1 MENLV
6 EVLGNISERG
16 NRINENDYIGEDGF
30 YHCSVCHQPK
40 QCKIEVGGVPITV
53 NCICK
58 CREKEIEE
66 EKRNARYNNKLI
78 RTEEYRD
85 LQFNYSA
92 DLKDDDGSPQTETSK
107 KYIDNFEKF
116 KKEGNGLLMFG
127 GIGAGKTWQAVMIAN
142 ELKKQKYI
150 TLVTSSTNVVQELH
164 AREFD
169 GKSDYLNGLSVFDL
183 IVLDD
188 LGAERGTSYGQ
199 EQMKLFIDTV
209 YNKKIS
215 LVVTTNIPQAEL
227 KNPKEVE
234 QARIYSR
241 IIERCYPVVFKN
253 EDRRRKQ
260 GQNAFNE
267 MHELLK

>member
-1 MENLV
+1 MENLF

-30 YHCSVCHQPK
+30 YHCSICHQPK
-40 QCKIEVGGVPITV
+40 QCKIEVGGIAMTV

-58 CREKEIEE
+58 CREKELEE
-66 EKRNARYNNKLI
+66 EKRLAKYNNKLI
-78 RTEEYRD
+78 RAEEYTD
-85 LQFNYSA
+85 LRFNYFA
-92 DLKDDDGSPQTETSK
+92 DLKDDDGSSQTEISK
-107 KYIDNFEKF
+107 KYINNFEEF
-116 KKEGNGLLMFG
+116 KKEGNGLLMLG
-127 GIGAGKTWQAVMIAN
+127 GVGAGKTWQAVMIAN

-260 GQNAFNE
+260 GQNAFNK